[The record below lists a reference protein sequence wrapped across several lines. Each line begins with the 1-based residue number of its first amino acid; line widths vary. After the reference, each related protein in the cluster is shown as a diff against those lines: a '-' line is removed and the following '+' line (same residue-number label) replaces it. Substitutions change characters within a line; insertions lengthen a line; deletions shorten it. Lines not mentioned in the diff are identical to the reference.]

1 MLSNAHMRKN
11 ICYSTRAVLM
21 SKGQSRY
28 CKYRQSRPVKLQW
41 LQPQKYHI
49 SEFVAINSMQ
59 TVFFYCLCVFLV
71 TQNVKLHL
79 EVLCQP
85 IRRSQEKY
93 KNSASVLTYRLVCTG
108 QCVLLKWLQL
118 GTLKEEGNR

>member
-1 MLSNAHMRKN
+1 MRKN

-59 TVFFYCLCVFLV
+59 TVFFIVCVFFLV
-71 TQNVKLHL
+71 TK
-79 EVLCQP
+79 
-85 IRRSQEKY
+85 
-93 KNSASVLTYRLVCTG
+93 T
-108 QCVLLKWLQL
+108 
-118 GTLKEEGNR
+118 